1 VVVRLKIRSLAEI
14 MEEMRKRYKRYPEL
28 RRKWRVLAG
37 LDEHGFSDMFFYAP
51 KVGLWQIKG
60 ELKSPYELVG
70 AGTKIPARRIDDEI
84 RKLMERGAPMPFGLI
99 SPHPKHK
106 DRAIIAAGL
115 GRYQD
120 RTARLKEYFSSH
132 ERETDAE
139 LRKRVEKLRRELG
152 LDIPYL

>member
-1 VVVRLKIRSLAEI
+1 
-14 MEEMRKRYKRYPEL
+14 MEEMRRYYKRYPEI

-37 LDEHGFSDMFFYAP
+37 TDEHGFSDMFFYAP

-60 ELKSPYELVG
+60 ELKTPYELVG
-70 AGTKIPARRIDDEI
+70 AGARVAARKIDDEI
-84 RKLMERGAPMPFGLI
+84 RALMEKGAPMPFGLI

-115 GRYQD
+115 GRYHEK
-120 RTARLKEYFSSH
+120 TARLKEHLSSR
-132 ERETDAE
+132 EREVDAE
-139 LRKRVEKLRRELG
+139 LRRRIEKLRRELG